1 MSANPWG
8 GTAQEDT
15 ASNPW
20 GGESTD
26 NLDYLADRSNEAEQT
41 FDILRPFDK
50 DGGIIPLDS
59 MVDSLIDA
67 IIPVLRPTF
76 QVIAQ
81 PIDWVLNLF
90 ETVLVST
97 PAILVIIAL
106 AALAWWL
113 STRKIGIG
121 TFAGLLLVGLIGA
134 WDQAMTTIALVITS
148 LFFCVLIGL
157 PIGIWLSRSDRAVS
171 IVRPLLDAMQ
181 TTPAFVYLIPIVML
195 FSPGKVAGVVVTII
209 FAVPPVIR
217 LTNLGIRQVPEDL
230 IEAARAFGTSPRQLL
245 LKVQLPLALPTIMA
259 GVNQTLMLGLSMVVI
274 ASMIAVPGLGL
285 MVLQGIGRN
294 DIGIATV
301 GGLGIVVLAI
311 VLDRIT
317 QHIGSSGR

>member
-26 NLDYLADRSNEAEQT
+26 NLDYLADRSNEVEQT

>member
-8 GTAQEDT
+8 GSAQEDT
-15 ASNPW
+15 VSNPW

-26 NLDYLADRSNEAEQT
+26 NLDYLADRSNEVEQS
-41 FDILRPFDK
+41 FDIMRPFDK

-106 AALAWWL
+106 ATLAWWL
-113 STRKIGIG
+113 STRRIGIG

>member
-8 GTAQEDT
+8 GSAQEDT

-26 NLDYLADRSNEAEQT
+26 NLDYLSDRSNEVEQS
-41 FDILRPFDK
+41 FDIMRPFDK

-113 STRKIGIG
+113 STRRIGIG

>member
-8 GTAQEDT
+8 DTSQTDT
-15 ASNPW
+15 ASDPW
-20 GGESTD
+20 GGGSED
-26 NLDYLADRSNEAEQT
+26 GLDYLADRSNEVEQS
-41 FDILRPFDK
+41 FDIIRPFDV
-50 DGGIIPLDS
+50 DGGIIPLDN
-59 MVDSLIDA
+59 MVDSAIDA
-67 IIPVLRPTF
+67 AVPVLRPFF
-76 QVIAQ
+76 QVVAK

-90 ETVLVST
+90 ETALVST
-97 PAILVIIAL
+97 PAILVILIL
-106 AALAWWL
+106 SGLAWWL

-121 TFAGLLLVGLIGA
+121 TLIGLVIVGLIGA

-148 LFFCVLIGL
+148 LFFCVIIGL

-171 IVRPLLDAMQ
+171 VVRPILDAMQ

-317 QHIGSSGR
+317 QHIGSNGR

>member
-8 GTAQEDT
+8 GSAQEDT

-26 NLDYLADRSNEAEQT
+26 NLDYLSDRSNEVEQS
-41 FDILRPFDK
+41 FDIMRPFDK

-97 PAILVIIAL
+97 PAILVVIAL

-113 STRKIGIG
+113 STRRIGIG

-230 IEAARAFGTSPRQLL
+230 IEAARAFGTNPRQLL

>member
-8 GTAQEDT
+8 GSAQEDT
-15 ASNPW
+15 TSNPW

-26 NLDYLADRSNEAEQT
+26 NLDYLSDRSNEVEQS
-41 FDILRPFDK
+41 FDIMRPFDK

-113 STRKIGIG
+113 STRRIGIG

>member
-1 MSANPWG
+1 MSNSTAAANANPWG
-8 GTAQEDT
+8 TEET
-15 ASNPW
+15 TELS
-20 GGESTD
+20 
-26 NLDYLADRSNEAEQT
+26 YLADKSDVKERV
-41 FDILRPFDK
+41 FDITEPFDV
-50 DGGIIPLDS
+50 DGGIIPLDES
-59 MVDSLIDA
+59 VDALIEIMVPI
-67 IIPVLRPTF
+67 LRPVF
-76 QVIAQ
+76 QVVAQ
-81 PIDWVLNLF
+81 PIAWILNSIEALF
-90 ETVLVST
+90 LFIPAPLMIIILALV
-97 PAILVIIAL
+97 AMKLANKRIAL
-106 AALAWWL
+106 GTAL
-113 STRKIGIG
+113 
-121 TFAGLLLVGLIGA
+121 GLLFVGLIGA
-134 WDQAMTTIALVITS
+134 WDEAMITLSLVITS

-157 PIGIWLSRSDRAVS
+157 PIGIWLSRSDRALQ
-171 IVRPLLDAMQ
+171 IVRPILDAMQ

-195 FSPGKVAGVVVTII
+195 FSPGKVAGVIVTII

-245 LKVQLPLALPTIMA
+245 FKVQLPLALPTIMA

-311 VLDRIT
+311 ILDRIT
-317 QHIGSSGR
+317 QHIGKGQALK